1 MITAAL
7 RFACFPCCHLLKIA
21 MPCWP
26 GLWSRIVELRWLVWP
41 AVVPAIIV
49 VLIWAPG
56 VKLRWLQIVLRVL
69 GGAAV
74 ACILLVAAIG
84 IALISG
90 GPKTQYCT
98 VTSPSGS
105 HHATLTYDAGFLGR
119 DFSGVTV
126 TKNGC
131 RQQFT
136 AYEYEGPS
144 DLRSTTMLWLD
155 ETHLRI
161 EYRADP
167 DRYQKCKSRVA
178 DVTITCAPPTA
189 GKN

>member
-1 MITAAL
+1 
-7 RFACFPCCHLLKIA
+7 

-26 GLWSRIVELRWLVWP
+26 GLWSRIVVLRWLVWP
-41 AVVPAIIV
+41 AVVLAIIV

-56 VKLRWLQIVLRVL
+56 IKRRWLQIVLRVL

-74 ACILLVAAIG
+74 ACILVVVAIG
-84 IALISG
+84 VALSSG
-90 GPKTQYCT
+90 GPKTQYRT

-119 DFSGVTV
+119 DFSVVTV
-126 TKNGC
+126 TKNGGC
-131 RQQFT
+131 QQFT

-144 DLRSTTMLWLD
+144 DLQSTTMLWLD
-155 ETHLRI
+155 ETHLRV

-167 DRYQKCKSRVA
+167 DRYQQCKSRVA
-178 DVTITCAPPTA
+178 DVTITCAPLTA
-189 GKN
+189 GKTDNR